1 MIFVFFGVFYHKMA
15 NIMTLYIKIVK
26 NALCNSK
33 KIISRE
39 NKNIKNPEKY
49 SVLFITLTTFFIF
62 AI

>member
-1 MIFVFFGVFYHKMA
+1 MA